1 MTEPGQATVHCTR
14 CHRPFQVVGEAGFP
28 VRAEQIC
35 PSCLVEA
42 QNREGAA
49 HVARGIKAA
58 VSGALPVPDAVREE
72 LRGLNIG
79 SAEDVL
85 RVLSEGVIQDE

>member
-1 MTEPGQATVHCTR
+1 
-14 CHRPFQVVGEAGFP
+14 
-28 VRAEQIC
+28 
-35 PSCLVEA
+35 
-42 QNREGAA
+42 
-49 HVARGIKAA
+49 VARGIKAA

-85 RVLSEGVIQDE
+85 RALNEGVIEEE